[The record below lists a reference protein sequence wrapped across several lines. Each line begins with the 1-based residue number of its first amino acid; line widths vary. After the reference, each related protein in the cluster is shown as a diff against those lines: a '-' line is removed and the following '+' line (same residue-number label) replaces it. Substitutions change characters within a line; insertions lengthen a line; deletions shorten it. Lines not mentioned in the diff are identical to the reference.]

1 MYYKDLRFQGFYLH
15 DEDGYR
21 KALAIVTV
29 QNDDSKDHLRPPPD
43 NAEARRYDQYK
54 KDVSKFGDE
63 YKQVGDEL
71 LKDAKAGR
79 KVEPAAIK
87 TLERAEYLYS
97 QANAVGPKTAFNAAQ
112 NLEKGKGPG
121 GHGFSLAKQVRDAA
135 GLEDRE
141 PAYKR
146 DVSVTFRPF

>member
-1 MYYKDLRFQGFYLH
+1 MFYKDLRFQGFYLH
-15 DEDGYR
+15 EEESYR
-21 KALAIVTV
+21 KALTIVTV

-43 NAEARRYDQYK
+43 DAEAKRYNQYQE
-54 KDVSKFGDE
+54 DVSTFGEE
-63 YKQVGDEL
+63 YKQLGEEL

-79 KVEPAAIK
+79 TIDAAAIK
-87 TLERAEYLYS
+87 TLERAEFLYS

-112 NLEKGKGPG
+112 NLEKGKGAG
-121 GHGFSLAKQVRDAA
+121 GHGFSLTKQVRDAA

-141 PAYKR
+141 TAYKR